1 MTYKPRFGYVMYVVM
16 KNRPL
21 EEDPIIAGA
30 LEGQADIEAGRCVR
44 FEDVEDAV
52 AYLKNL

>member
-1 MTYKPRFGYVMYVVM
+1 MCVVM
-16 KNRPL
+16 KNQPL

-44 FEDVEDAV
+44 FEDVEDAM
-52 AYLKNL
+52 AFLKNL